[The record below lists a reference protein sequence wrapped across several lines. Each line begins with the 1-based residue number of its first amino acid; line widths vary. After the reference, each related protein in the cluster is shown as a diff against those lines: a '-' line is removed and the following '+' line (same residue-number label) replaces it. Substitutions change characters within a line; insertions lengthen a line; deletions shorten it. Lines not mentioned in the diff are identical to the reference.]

1 MGLAWSPHCKQNQVI
16 IIFTLNDSPAC
27 DKADSCSLELCS
39 VSELSD
45 YCALSTL
52 FNMITSQPWPLVT
65 NHLYETKYQEC
76 QFQYFIFHLDSI
88 CLMLRII
95 INILLSPSLVFPF
108 YYATRS
114 FCNLANKMHFPDS
127 RLASFL
133 LQGLTRHLMLKV

>member
-1 MGLAWSPHCKQNQVI
+1 MHKHPLG
-16 IIFTLNDSPAC
+16 FTRIGTMQMNLCNYHHVGEKVHQA
-27 DKADSCSLELCS
+27 AEWICSFRR
-39 VSELSD
+39 
-45 YCALSTL
+45 TL

-95 INILLSPSLVFPF
+95 FNILLSPSLIFPF
-108 YYATRS
+108 YYVTRS

-127 RLASFL
+127 RPASFL
-133 LQGLTRHLMLKV
+133 LQGLTRHFTLKV